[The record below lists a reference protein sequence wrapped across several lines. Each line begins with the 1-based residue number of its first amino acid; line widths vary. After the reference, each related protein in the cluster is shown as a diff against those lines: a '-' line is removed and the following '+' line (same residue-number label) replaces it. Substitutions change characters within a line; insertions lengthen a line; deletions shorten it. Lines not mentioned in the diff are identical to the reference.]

1 MAKCSLGQ
9 PRAVGLDS
17 TGSLEFFLFVGAE
30 MGHAAAM
37 GRLIA
42 ISNRTAADPGARA
55 GGLAV
60 AVWESLKSTG
70 GVWFGWS
77 GDIVEQSTRSL
88 RTLKDD
94 GVEFVLTDL
103 SQHEHDQYY
112 LQYANSVLW
121 PVFHYRIDLAS
132 FDSDAFEV
140 YASVNQRIANMVAER
155 LRDGD
160 SVWVHDY
167 HFLLMGD
174 SLRRAGWDGP
184 IGFFLHIPFP
194 PPEVFRALPEHL
206 WIARAMCNYSVI
218 GFQSEQ
224 DRSNFTRYLIEDC
237 KAKVLEDGRLE
248 VFATTV
254 KIEAYPIGIDAKGFE
269 AAARTQKAEQAAER
283 IGRFLGGRSLVIGV
297 DRMDYSKGLP
307 ERFEAVGRLF
317 DDYPESH
324 GTVSV
329 TQIAPPSRSKVEE
342 YRELRQSL
350 DRLAGRI
357 NGDYGDLD
365 WIPLRYL
372 ARSYDR
378 EELAGLF
385 RIARVGLVTP
395 LRDGMNLVCK
405 EFVMAQNED
414 DPGVL
419 VLSEFAGAAEQL
431 KAALLVNPHDTRKL
445 AEVIHLALTMPLEER
460 QERWRAL
467 RDVVMEQ
474 DITWWRKNFLKDL
487 DALQVGTS

>member
-1 MAKCSLGQ
+1 
-9 PRAVGLDS
+9 
-17 TGSLEFFLFVGAE
+17 
-30 MGHAAAM
+30 M

-77 GDIVEQSTRSL
+77 GDIVEQPTRSL
-88 RTLKDD
+88 HTMKDD

-112 LQYANSVLW
+112 LKYANSVLW

-132 FDSDAFEV
+132 FDADAFQV
-140 YASVNQRIANMVAER
+140 YVAVNQRIASMVADR
-155 LRDGD
+155 LKEGD

-237 KAKVLEDGRLE
+237 KAKVLDDGRLE

-254 KIEAYPIGIDAKGFE
+254 KVEAYPIGIDAESFE
-269 AAARTQKAEQAAER
+269 AAAKTEKAQEAAER

-307 ERFEAVGRLF
+307 QRFEAVGRLF
-317 DDYPESH
+317 DDYPETH

-342 YRELRQSL
+342 YRELRQTL

-405 EFVMAQNED
+405 EFVMAQDEE

-419 VLSEFAGAAEQL
+419 ILSEFAGAAEQL
-431 KAALLVNPHDTRKL
+431 KAALLVNPHDKRKL
-445 AEVIHLALTMPLEER
+445 AEVIHHGLTMPIEER
-460 QERWRAL
+460 RERWLEL
-467 RDVVMEQ
+467 RKVVTEQ
-474 DITWWRKNFLKDL
+474 DISWWRQNFLKDL
-487 DALQVGTS
+487 DALQTGSS

>member
-1 MAKCSLGQ
+1 
-9 PRAVGLDS
+9 
-17 TGSLEFFLFVGAE
+17 
-30 MGHAAAM
+30 M

-77 GDIVEQSTRSL
+77 GDIVDQPTRSL

-140 YASVNQRIANMVAER
+140 YVSVNQRIASMVADR
-155 LRDGD
+155 LKEGD

-224 DRSNFTRYLIEDC
+224 DRSNFTRYLVEDC
-237 KAKVLEDGRLE
+237 KAKDLGDGRFE

-254 KIEAYPIGIDAKGFE
+254 KVEAYPIGIDAKGFE
-269 AAARTQKAEQAAER
+269 AAAKTKKADEAAER

-317 DDYPESH
+317 DDYPETH
-324 GTVSV
+324 GSVSV

-342 YRELRQSL
+342 YRELRQTL
-350 DRLAGRI
+350 DGLAGRI

-372 ARSYDR
+372 ARSYQR

-405 EFVMAQNED
+405 EFIMAQTEE

-419 VLSEFAGAAEQL
+419 ILSEFAGAAEQL

-445 AEVIHLALTMPLEER
+445 AEVIHHGLTMPLEER
-460 QERWRAL
+460 KERWQAL
-467 RDVVMEQ
+467 RKIVMEQ
-474 DITWWRKNFLKDL
+474 DIAWWRQNFLKDL
-487 DALQVGTS
+487 DALQSSSS

>member
-1 MAKCSLGQ
+1 
-9 PRAVGLDS
+9 
-17 TGSLEFFLFVGAE
+17 
-30 MGHAAAM
+30 M

-77 GDIVEQSTRSL
+77 GDIVDQPTRSL

-103 SQHEHDQYY
+103 SQEEHDQYY
-112 LQYANSVLW
+112 LHYANSVLW

-132 FDSDAFEV
+132 FDSEAFQSYV
-140 YASVNQRIANMVAER
+140 AVNQRIAGMVADR
-155 LRDGD
+155 LREGD

-206 WIARAMCNYSVI
+206 WIARAMCNFSVL

-224 DRSNFTRYLIEDC
+224 DRSNFARYLIEDC
-237 KAKVLEDGRLE
+237 KAKKLDDGRLE
-248 VFATTV
+248 VFNTIV
-254 KIEAYPIGIDAKGFE
+254 KIEAYPIGIDAVSFE
-269 AAARTQKAEQAAER
+269 KAARTERADIAAER

-317 DDYPESH
+317 DDYPETH

-329 TQIAPPSRSKVEE
+329 TQIAPPSRSKVDE
-342 YRELRQSL
+342 YKELRKSL

-357 NGDYGDLD
+357 NGDHGDLD

-372 ARSYDR
+372 ARSYER

-405 EFVMAQNED
+405 EFIMAQDES

-419 VLSEFAGAAEQL
+419 ILSEFAGAAEQL
-431 KAALLVNPHDTRKL
+431 KSALLVNPHDTGKL
-445 AEVIHLALTMPLEER
+445 AEVIHHGLTMPLEER
-460 QERWRAL
+460 VDRWRAL
-467 RDVVMEQ
+467 RETVMEQ
-474 DITWWRKNFLKDL
+474 DVSWWRQNFLKDL
-487 DALQVGTS
+487 DALQAGSS

>member
-1 MAKCSLGQ
+1 
-9 PRAVGLDS
+9 
-17 TGSLEFFLFVGAE
+17 
-30 MGHAAAM
+30 M

-77 GDIVEQSTRSL
+77 GDIVEQPTRSL
-88 RTLKDD
+88 HTLKDD

-103 SQHEHDQYY
+103 SQDEHDQYY

-132 FDSDAFEV
+132 FDSDAFQV
-140 YASVNQRIANMVAER
+140 YTAVNQRIANMVADR
-155 LRDGD
+155 LRAGD

-174 SLRRAGWDGP
+174 SLRRVGWDGP

-206 WIARAMCNYSVI
+206 WIARAMCAYSVI

-224 DRSNFTRYLIEDC
+224 DRSNFTRYLVEDC
-237 KAKVLEDGRLE
+237 KAKDLGDGRYE

-254 KIEAYPIGIDAKGFE
+254 KIAAYPIGIDAASFE
-269 AAARTQKAEQAAER
+269 AAAKTEKAQHAAER

-324 GTVSV
+324 GSVSV

-342 YRELRQSL
+342 YKELRQTL

-385 RIARVGLVTP
+385 RIARIGLVTP

-405 EFVMAQNED
+405 EFVMAQDEE

-419 VLSEFAGAAEQL
+419 ILSEFAGAAEQM

-445 AEVIHLALTMPLEER
+445 AEVIHHGLTMPLEER
-460 QERWRAL
+460 KERWQQL
-467 RDVVMEQ
+467 RKVVMEQ
-474 DITWWRKNFLKDL
+474 DVSWWRQNFLKDL
-487 DALQVGTS
+487 DALQASDS

>member
-1 MAKCSLGQ
+1 
-9 PRAVGLDS
+9 
-17 TGSLEFFLFVGAE
+17 
-30 MGHAAAM
+30 MGKDFGM

-77 GDIVEQSTRSL
+77 GDIVEQPTRSL

-103 SQHEHDQYY
+103 SQDEHDQYY

-132 FDSDAFEV
+132 FDSDAFQV
-140 YASVNQRIANMVAER
+140 YAAVNQRIGTMVADR
-155 LRDGD
+155 LRPGD

-174 SLRRAGWDGP
+174 SLRRVGWDGP

-206 WIARAMCNYSVI
+206 WIARAMCAYSVI

-224 DRSNFTRYLIEDC
+224 DRSNFTRYLVEDC
-237 KAKVLEDGRLE
+237 KAKDLGDGRFE

-254 KIEAYPIGIDAKGFE
+254 KIEAYPIGIDAASFE
-269 AAARTQKAEQAAER
+269 AAARTEKAQEAAER

-307 ERFEAVGRLF
+307 QRFEAVGRLF
-317 DDYPESH
+317 DDYPETH
-324 GTVSV
+324 GSVSV

-342 YRELRQSL
+342 YKELRQSL

-395 LRDGMNLVCK
+395 LRDGMTLVCK
-405 EFVMAQNED
+405 EFVMAQDEE

-419 VLSEFAGAAEQL
+419 ILSEFAGAAEQM

-445 AEVIHLALTMPLEER
+445 AEVIHHGLTMPLEER
-460 QERWRAL
+460 KERWLQL
-467 RDVVMEQ
+467 RQVVMEQ
-474 DITWWRKNFLKDL
+474 DVAWWRQNFLKDL
-487 DALQVGTS
+487 DALQPSES

>member
-1 MAKCSLGQ
+1 
-9 PRAVGLDS
+9 
-17 TGSLEFFLFVGAE
+17 
-30 MGHAAAM
+30 M

-42 ISNRTAADPGARA
+42 ISNRTAADPSARA

-60 AVWESLKSTG
+60 AVWESLNRPAE
-70 GVWFGWS
+70 FGSAGPAMW
-77 GDIVEQSTRSL
+77 L
-88 RTLKDD
+88 RNHRRKVQQLKDD

-103 SQHEHDQYY
+103 SEAEHDQFY

-121 PVFHYRIDLAS
+121 PVFHYRLDLAA
-132 FDSDAFEV
+132 FDSEAFEV
-140 YASVNQRIANMVAER
+140 YAAVNQRIAGIVTER
-155 LRDGD
+155 LREGD

-174 SLRRAGWDGP
+174 SMRRAGWDGP

-194 PPEVFRALPEHL
+194 PPEVFRALPEHQ
-206 WIARAMCNYSVI
+206 WIARAMCSYSVI
-218 GFQSEQ
+218 GLQSEQ

-237 KAKVLEDGRLE
+237 KGVDLGGGVYQA
-248 VFATTV
+248 FNTTI
-254 KIEAYPIGIDAKGFE
+254 KIEAYPIGIEAEGFAE
-269 AAARTQKAEQAAER
+269 AARTEKAKEAADR
-283 IGRFLGGRSLVIGV
+283 IGRFLGGRNLVIGV

-307 ERFEAVGRLF
+307 ERFEAVGQLF
-317 DDYPESH
+317 DDYPETH
-324 GTVSV
+324 GRVSV
-329 TQIAPPSRSKVEE
+329 TQIAPPSRSKVDE
-342 YRELRQSL
+342 YRELRQTL

-385 RIARVGLVTP
+385 KIARVGLVTP

-405 EFVMAQNED
+405 EFIMAQDED

-419 VLSEFAGAAEQL
+419 ILSEFAGAAEQL
-431 KAALLVNPHDTRKL
+431 KDALLVNPHDTRKL
-445 AEVIHLALTMPLEER
+445 AEVINLALTMPLEER
-460 QERWRAL
+460 VDRWRAL
-467 RDVVMEQ
+467 RKIVIEQ
-474 DITWWRKNFLKDL
+474 DITWWRKKFLKDL
-487 DALQVGTS
+487 DALQSPTSKSAG

>member
-1 MAKCSLGQ
+1 
-9 PRAVGLDS
+9 
-17 TGSLEFFLFVGAE
+17 
-30 MGHAAAM
+30 MGHAACM

-77 GDIVEQSTRSL
+77 GDIVEQPTRSL

-254 KIEAYPIGIDAKGFE
+254 KIEAYPIGIDAKSFE
-269 AAARTQKAEQAAER
+269 AASRTKKADDAAER

-405 EFVMAQNED
+405 EFVMAQDED

-460 QERWRAL
+460 KERWLAL
-467 RDVVMEQ
+467 REVVMEQ
-474 DITWWRKNFLKDL
+474 DVAWWRQNFLKDL
-487 DALQVGTS
+487 DALQAGTS

>member
-1 MAKCSLGQ
+1 
-9 PRAVGLDS
+9 
-17 TGSLEFFLFVGAE
+17 
-30 MGHAAAM
+30 M

-254 KIEAYPIGIDAKGFE
+254 KIEAYPIGIDAEGFE

-487 DALQVGTS
+487 DALQVGSS

>member
-1 MAKCSLGQ
+1 MLSL
-9 PRAVGLDS
+9 
-17 TGSLEFFLFVGAE
+17 
-30 MGHAAAM
+30 M

-42 ISNRTAADPGARA
+42 ISNRTAADPSARA

-77 GDIVEQSTRSL
+77 GEIVDQPS
-88 RTLKDD
+88 RTVHQLKDD

-103 SQHEHDQYY
+103 TEKEHDQYY
-112 LQYANSVLW
+112 LHYANSVLW
-121 PVFHYRIDLAS
+121 PIFHYRIDLAS
-132 FDSDAFEV
+132 FDSEAFEV
-140 YASVNQRIANMVAER
+140 YAAVNQRIANLVAER
-155 LRDGD
+155 AATGD
-160 SVWVHDY
+160 SIWVHDY

-174 SLRRAGWDGP
+174 SLRRAGWEGP

-206 WIARAMCNYSVI
+206 WIARAMCSFSVL
-218 GFQSEQ
+218 GFQSEN
-224 DRSNFTRYLIEDC
+224 DRSNFTRYLVEEC
-237 KAKVLEDGRLE
+237 KAVDLGDGRYE

-254 KIEAYPIGIDAKGFE
+254 KIAAYPIGIDAMGFQ
-269 AAARTQKAEQAAER
+269 AAARTEQADEAAVR

-317 DDYPESH
+317 DDYPEIH
-324 GTVSV
+324 GKVSV

-342 YRELRQSL
+342 YKELRQTL

-357 NGDYGDLD
+357 NGDHGDLD

-372 ARSYDR
+372 ARSYER

-385 RIARVGLVTP
+385 RIARVALVTP

-405 EFVMAQNED
+405 EFIMAQDED

-419 VLSEFAGAAEQL
+419 ILSEFAGAAEQL
-431 KAALLVNPHDTRKL
+431 KAALLVNPHDTGKL
-445 AEVIHLALTMPLEER
+445 AETIHHGLTMPVEER
-460 QERWRAL
+460 KERWEAL
-467 RDVVMEQ
+467 RDVVVEQ
-474 DITWWRKNFLKDL
+474 DVNWWRQNFLKDL
-487 DALQVGTS
+487 GSLQAKDS

>member
-1 MAKCSLGQ
+1 MRSTRFICLINIGLGEKFEFCFDNIPKSLCNRG
-9 PRAVGLDS
+9 
-17 TGSLEFFLFVGAE
+17 
-30 MGHAAAM
+30 M

-42 ISNRTAADPGARA
+42 ISNRTAADPEARA

-60 AVWESLKSTG
+60 AVWESLKATG

-77 GDIVEQSTRSL
+77 GEVVEQTSRSL
-88 RTLKDD
+88 QVLQDD
-94 GVEFVLTDL
+94 GVEFVMSDL
-103 SQHEHDQYY
+103 SQEEYDQYY
-112 LQYANSVLW
+112 LHYANSVLW

-132 FDSDAFEV
+132 FDPDAFLV
-140 YASVNQRIANMVAER
+140 YSAVNQRFAGIVADR

-174 SLRRAGWDGP
+174 SLRKAGWDGP
-184 IGFFLHIPFP
+184 LGFFLHIPFP
-194 PPEVFRALPEHL
+194 PPDVFRALPEHQ
-206 WIARAMCNYSVI
+206 WIARALCNYSVI
-218 GFQSEQ
+218 GLQSQ
-224 DRSNFTRYLIEDC
+224 HDLSNFTRYLIEDC
-237 KAKVLEDGRLE
+237 GAVDKGDGVFE
-248 VFATTV
+248 VFSTTV
-254 KIEAYPIGIDAKGFE
+254 KVAAYPIGIDAADFAE
-269 AAARTQKAEQAAER
+269 VAQSEKATKAAER

-317 DDYPESH
+317 DDYPETH
-324 GTVSV
+324 GVVSV

-342 YRELRQSL
+342 YRELRQTL
-350 DRLAGRI
+350 DGLAGSI
-357 NGDYGDLD
+357 NGDHGDLD

-372 ARSYDR
+372 ARSYSR

-405 EFVMAQNED
+405 EFVMAQDEA

-431 KAALLVNPHDTRKL
+431 KSAMLVNPYDTAKL
-445 AEVIHLALTMPLEER
+445 AETIHRALTMSLEER
-460 QERWRAL
+460 QRRWRAL
-467 RDVVMEQ
+467 RDIVMTQ
-474 DITWWRKNFLKDL
+474 DISWWRNKFLQDL
-487 DALQVGTS
+487 DTL